1 MVEVLEVV
9 DGVILV
15 FEIPAEEAAQE
26 LQLFLH
32 SRVLQP
38 FRLSKKVE
46 ILCQLLLAKEVKEQ
60 TESVTLHPLHLSDM
74 VPHGGVLLTA
84 ALGPSF
90 RITLSVHEIMVSTLE
105 VLAVLCLG
113 SFISKL
119 GGIGTSPSF
128 IVFHGTGQSGSQR
141 RHSIDDLLVRQHLPL
156 TL

>member
-119 GGIGTSPSF
+119 SSIGTPPSF
-128 IVFHGTGQSGSQR
+128 IVSHGTGQ
-141 RHSIDDLLVRQHLPL
+141 
-156 TL
+156 